1 MLINVDEDTVSNRN
15 KETSQFREV
24 NIIKCSFP
32 CVYHHW
38 RNNSTYKICIETFEK
53 KKSIINYLNITQK
66 KSNYLNIQVV
76 QKKKKEKNWII
87 EIQARAE
94 IR

>member
-1 MLINVDEDTVSNRN
+1 MQLPLC
-15 KETSQFREV
+15 
-24 NIIKCSFP
+24 IIIDVTTLRF
-32 CVYHHW
+32 
-38 RNNSTYKICIETFEK
+38 KICIETFEK